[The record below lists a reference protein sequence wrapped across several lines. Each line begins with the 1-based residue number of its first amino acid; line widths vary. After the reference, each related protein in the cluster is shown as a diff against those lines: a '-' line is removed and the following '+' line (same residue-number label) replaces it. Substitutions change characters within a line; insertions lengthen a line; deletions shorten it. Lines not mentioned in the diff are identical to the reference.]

1 MEFILIDYSN
11 VYFEGMA
18 KKSIPEN
25 RSGKFVLICS
35 EDKEFLILSP
45 QELSIYH
52 ANIVERFCSLRKIE
66 GAFNL
71 KRDHFKIFNSNWN
84 VLGGGRWEIKGA
96 KKVIRL
102 FGASKAYGR
111 FDSRGLKEK
120 IRTVKGLVD
129 FRVIVNPC

>member
-11 VYFEGMA
+11 IYSEGMA

-25 RSGKFVLICS
+25 RSGKFVLICC

-52 ANIVERFCSLRKIE
+52 ANIVERFCSLRGIE
-66 GAFNL
+66 GAFNHN
-71 KRDHFKIFNSNWN
+71 RDHFKILNSHWN
-84 VLGGGRWEIKGA
+84 VLGGGRWELKSA
-96 KKVIRL
+96 EKVIRL
-102 FGASKAYGR
+102 FSASKAYGR

-129 FRVIVNPC
+129 FRVIVR